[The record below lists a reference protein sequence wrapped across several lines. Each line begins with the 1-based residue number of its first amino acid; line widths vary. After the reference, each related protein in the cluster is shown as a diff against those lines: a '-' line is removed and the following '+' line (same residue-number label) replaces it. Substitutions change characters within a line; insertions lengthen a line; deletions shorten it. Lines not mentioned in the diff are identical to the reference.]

1 MTGEVTMPATMHIIV
16 SEGRDRGIYPGAAPV
31 KVSGALP
38 EYRGG
43 VTMTIRF
50 APKMEPTPVARITVD
65 PQVRGGVP
73 CVSDGRWPIA
83 HILEKLASGLTVE
96 RVMRDYPDLTLV
108 DIQLALEAAAWVMR
122 DPAINWSELNL
133 PGMVDFQRE
142 MRAWQSLSDDTL
154 GLIDDSSR
162 D

>member
-1 MTGEVTMPATMHIIV
+1 MPATMEIIV
-16 SEGRDRGIYPGAAPV
+16 SEGRDRDIYPGAAPV

-50 APKMEPTPVARITVD
+50 APKMEPTSVAQITVD
-65 PQVRGGVP
+65 PEVRGGVP
-73 CVSDGRWPIA
+73 CISDGRWPIA

-96 RVMRDYPDLTLV
+96 RVMQDYPDLTLA
-108 DIQLALEAAAWVMR
+108 DIQLALDVAAWVMR
-122 DPAINWSELNL
+122 DPAIDWSALNL
-133 PGMVDFQRE
+133 PGMVDFQHE
-142 MRAWQSLSDDTL
+142 MQAWQSLSDDAL
-154 GLIDDSSR
+154 GLIDNPSR